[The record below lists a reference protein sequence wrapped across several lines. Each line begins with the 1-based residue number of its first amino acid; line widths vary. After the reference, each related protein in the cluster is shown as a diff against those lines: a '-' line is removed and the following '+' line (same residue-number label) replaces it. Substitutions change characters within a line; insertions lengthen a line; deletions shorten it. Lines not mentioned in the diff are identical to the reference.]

1 MRMGL
6 LVAVS
11 AVATLVGCATSK
23 EVYLADGSKG
33 HSISCDGAVQ
43 NFGSCLEKAGE
54 LCGTQGYV
62 VLNQSGE
69 AVPFS
74 TASGGYTATSLA
86 ASGGF
91 QAQSGAII
99 TRSIFVKCK

>member
-1 MRMGL
+1 MNIRFL
-6 LVAVS
+6 LVIIAAITLS
-11 AVATLVGCATSK
+11 ACATSK
-23 EVYLADGSKG
+23 EVYLSDGSKG

-54 LCGTQGYV
+54 LCGDRGYV
-62 VLNQSGE
+62 VLNQNGE

-74 TASGGYTATSLA
+74 TASGGYTASSLA

-91 QAQSGAII
+91 QAQSGTII

>member
-1 MRMGL
+1 MRMRAL
-6 LVAVS
+6 LIAIAVITLS
-11 AVATLVGCATSK
+11 ACATSK
-23 EVYLADGSKG
+23 EVYLSDGSKG

-54 LCGTQGYV
+54 LCGARGYL
-62 VLNQSGE
+62 VLNQNGE
-69 AVPFS
+69 SVPFS

-91 QAQSGAII
+91 QAQSGTII
-99 TRSIFVKCK
+99 TRRIFVKCK

>member
-1 MRMGL
+1 MRIRIFLFVM
-6 LVAVS
+6 AAIAIS
-11 AVATLVGCATSK
+11 ACATSK

-54 LCGTQGYV
+54 LCGARGYV
-62 VLNQSGE
+62 VLNQNGE

-74 TASGGYTATSLA
+74 TASGGYTASSLA

-91 QAQSGAII
+91 QAQSGTII
-99 TRSIFVKCK
+99 TRRIFVKCK